1 MDKNRN
7 ARFRGLKGLSNVI
20 VKTAIKTLIVIIFA
34 VGIAACILCFGF
46 PKTVAGI
53 GEKTGNY
60 SMAVTFASIQYT
72 YTGDIEDL
80 ARCAEDSILSENDE
94 NIVKYCGKLIED
106 EGFEEYCAQRSGKL
120 DLGDLKVVINYRQF
134 IENNLSSAQT
144 RMEING

>member
-1 MDKNRN
+1 M
-7 ARFRGLKGLSNVI
+7 SNVI
-20 VKTAIKTLIVIIFA
+20 FKTAVKTLIVIIFT
-34 VGIAACILCFGF
+34 VGIAACVLCFGF

-60 SMAVTFASIQYT
+60 SLAVTFASIQYT

-80 ARCAEDSILSENDE
+80 ARCAEDSILSENDD

-106 EGFEEYCAQRSGKL
+106 EGFEEYCEQRSGKL

-134 IENNLSSAQT
+134 IENNLSSAKT